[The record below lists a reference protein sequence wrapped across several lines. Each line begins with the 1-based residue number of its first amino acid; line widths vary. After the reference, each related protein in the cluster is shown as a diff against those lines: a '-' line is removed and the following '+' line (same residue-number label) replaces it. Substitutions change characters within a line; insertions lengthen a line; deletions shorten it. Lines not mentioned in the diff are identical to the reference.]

1 MNYIDL
7 LNDIDKKK
15 LANIV
20 LIHVREKYLY
30 DIAINSLK
38 NDYLNRDFVGLNF
51 TKLDFEKLDKASFV
65 NAIETLP
72 LMDEKKVVL
81 VEDLPLEKDKAK
93 KYSKQLEII
102 EGSFKDFNDRTS
114 LILTFSGDKIYK
126 TGKFAKKLL
135 KNAKTYD
142 IDRLD
147 RRQFN
152 NFIVKYF
159 AKNKV
164 NLDLAKADL
173 ISSRLSYLEKDSRVN
188 LFDVENELNKL
199 LNNIGSGKPS
209 LKEIEETVIEH
220 FQDNIFAF
228 TDALS
233 NKRVKD
239 AMTLLYRMDEDDYY
253 MAFHMMLRQVK
264 NLLCI
269 KDCSSNRIN
278 KSETMKICMVG
289 PYEYDKNSK
298 FMRNFTLDQLLDIH
312 KACFEAEKRVK
323 TTGADIKDE
332 LRKIIASFS
341 F

>member
-7 LNDIDKKK
+7 LNDIDKNK
-15 LANIV
+15 LNNII
-20 LIHVREKYLY
+20 LLHVREKYLY
-30 DIAINSLK
+30 DIALNSIK
-38 NDYLNRDFVGLNF
+38 NDYLNKDFVGLNF

-72 LMDEKKVVL
+72 FMDDKKVVL
-81 VEDLPLEKDKAK
+81 IEDLALDKDRIK
-93 KYSKQLEII
+93 KYSKQLDII
-102 EGSFKDFNDRTS
+102 EGSFSDFNEKTS
-114 LILTFSGDKIYK
+114 LILTFSGDKVFK

-135 KNAKTYD
+135 KIAKTYE

-152 NFIVKYF
+152 NFIIKYF

-164 NLDLAKADL
+164 NLDLTKADF

-199 LNNIGSGKPS
+199 LNNIKSDKPS

-220 FQDNIFAF
+220 FQDNIFVF

-233 NKRVKD
+233 NKRVDD
-239 AMTLLYRMDEDDYY
+239 AMTLFYRMDEEDYY

-264 NLLCI
+264 NLICI
-269 KDCSSNRIN
+269 KDCSRNRIN
-278 KSETMKICMVG
+278 KSQAMKICMVG

-298 FMRNFTLDQLLDIH
+298 FMRNFTFDQLLAIH
-312 KACFEAEKRVK
+312 RACFEAEQRIK

-332 LRKIIASFS
+332 LRRIIARFN